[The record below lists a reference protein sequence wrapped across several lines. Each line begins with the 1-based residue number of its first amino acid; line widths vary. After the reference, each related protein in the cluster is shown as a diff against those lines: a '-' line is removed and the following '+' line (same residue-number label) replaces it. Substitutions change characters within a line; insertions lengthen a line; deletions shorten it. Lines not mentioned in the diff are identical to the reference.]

1 MLGWKSPK
9 VTVAMAAVGMVTVL
23 VAGCGKKGEDGGE
36 GLAEAE
42 TEAEV
47 GTEAETGEE
56 SDTGDEAG
64 AWEFEDVIGVINSDD
79 DDLGDKPDWL
89 DPPFSEDDDLVDWV
103 MPADVFLGFADGH
116 TVELV
121 LGGANTDRVRMWHR
135 GAPVIGHDVSTIHT
149 SYAFTPGDGDE
160 VFAIEFNDYHR
171 VHPLTINHL
180 DADGAVLATYDITL
194 RSAPLIMNHH
204 LQPAEFIWAVSVSS
218 NASFINSYQTELGNH
233 FASVLGSTVG
243 GDVWIQDEIEF
254 GTATAPTA
262 SRTNVIIDSI
272 RDRGLNN
279 FPDQIVQPNM
289 FKQTWGIPGTESS
302 ADSFGNLEATPPIT
316 VGGVEYPFGRIYYGK
331 IPNFGINDVLSDFLE
346 SQSVQDPVQ
355 MNTAWLCVGHVDEFS
370 SFVPDPSSAKG
381 FKALLAD
388 VDAAYAFL
396 EGLDPNMS
404 LPRYEND
411 HGFATVGEIVNDGA
425 LRALN
430 EEMRDDYMNT
440 IRQQFL
446 TEFGLEESD
455 IINVPTLFEEV
466 SGCGGGVVAL
476 MPGMVNLIVANFEG
490 ETPQLFV
497 PDPFFRTNLQDQ
509 GGDPLLAAFADSMP
523 EGLDTVFIDNWYTYH
538 MALGEVHCG
547 TNVLRTPI
555 ANWWEVATH
564 LTD

>member
-1 MLGWKSPK
+1 
-9 VTVAMAAVGMVTVL
+9 MVTIGL
-23 VAGCGKKGEDGGE
+23 LAGCNKKGDDGDD
-36 GLAEAE
+36 GL
-42 TEAEV
+42 AEV
-47 GTEAETGEE
+47 GTEAGTEA
-56 SDTGDEAG
+56 DTGDETETG
-64 AWEFEDVIGVINSDD
+64 GQTGVWEFENVIGVINADD
-79 DDLGDKPDWL
+79 DNLGNKADWL
-89 DPPFSEDDDLVDWV
+89 DPPFPEDDDLVDWV
-103 MPADVFLGFADGH
+103 MPADAFLGFAEGH
-116 TVELV
+116 TAELV
-121 LGGANTDRVRMWHR
+121 LGGDNQDLVRMWHN
-135 GAPVIGHDVSTIHT
+135 GAPVIGHDVGTIHT
-149 SYAFTPGDGDE
+149 SYAFTPGGGDE
-160 VFAIEFNDYHR
+160 AFEVEFNDYGR

-180 DADGAVLATYDITL
+180 DADGAVLETFDITL
-194 RSAPLIMNHH
+194 RGSPLIMNHH
-204 LQPAEFIWAVSVSS
+204 LQPAEFVWAVSVSS
-218 NASFINSYQTELGNH
+218 NPAFINSYQTELGSR
-233 FASVLGSTVG
+233 FASVLGSSVG

-254 GTATAPTA
+254 ATATSPAT
-262 SRTNVIIDSI
+262 RTNIIIDSI

-316 VGGVEYPFGRIYYGK
+316 VNGVEYPFGRIYYGK
-331 IPNFGINDVLSDFLE
+331 IPSFGLNDVLSEFLE

-370 SFVPDPSSAKG
+370 SFVPDPSSPKG

-396 EGLDPNMS
+396 EGQDPGFS
-404 LPRYEND
+404 LPRYESD
-411 HGFATVGEIVNDGA
+411 HGYASVGALLADPE

-430 EEMRDDYMNT
+430 EELRDDYMNP
-440 IRQQFL
+440 IRQQFI

-455 IINVPTLFEEV
+455 IINVPTLFETV

-490 ETPQLFV
+490 ETPQLFI

-509 GGDPLLAAFADSMP
+509 SSDPLLAAFAASMP
-523 EGLDTVFIDNWYTYH
+523 EGLESVFVDNWYTYH